1 MTKLQATSSLD
12 TVATTRWDAI
22 VVGAGCAG
30 AVAARQIALSGAKTL
45 LVDKSTFPRYKVC
58 GCCLGQPVQNSLMS
72 IGLGHILESTGAVLA
87 KQLTCASQGR
97 SVSIALPNYRILS
110 REQFDTALIA
120 AAIAAGSEFLPG
132 VSALASSAE
141 GNGRTVTL
149 FSSECK
155 QDVHAKV
162 VVIANGLGSRLLR
175 GTEANPLP
183 VSQDSRIGAGAV
195 WNEAPEFY
203 GAGTIYM
210 ACGAG
215 GYVGACR
222 LEDGRLT
229 LAAAFDPD
237 FIKGSGGIERAASQ
251 VLQEAGFP
259 RLETPATIPWRGTPA
274 LTRVTGAVSA
284 HRAFVIGDAAGYVEP
299 FTGEG
304 MKWAVTS
311 GIAVT
316 PIVARA
322 IDAYEENLGLQW
334 SDVHRRLISE
344 RTGACKMLSRALRR
358 PNLVSMAIRCVSAL
372 PILASPFVRHL
383 NQHDSIQKEVRL

>member
-1 MTKLQATSSLD
+1 FK
-12 TVATTRWDAI
+12 
-22 VVGAGCAG
+22 
-30 AVAARQIALSGAKTL
+30 
-45 LVDKSTFPRYKVC
+45 
-58 GCCLGQPVQNSLMS
+58 
-72 IGLGHILESTGAVLA
+72 
-87 KQLTCASQGR
+87 
-97 SVSIALPNYRILS
+97 
-110 REQFDTALIA
+110 
-120 AAIAAGSEFLPG
+120 
-132 VSALASSAE
+132 
-141 GNGRTVTL
+141 
-149 FSSECK
+149 
-155 QDVHAKV
+155 
-162 VVIANGLGSRLLR
+162 
-175 GTEANPLP
+175 
-183 VSQDSRIGAGAV
+183 
-195 WNEAPEFY
+195 
-203 GAGTIYM
+203 
-210 ACGAG
+210 
-215 GYVGACR
+215 
-222 LEDGRLT
+222 
-229 LAAAFDPD
+229 
-237 FIKGSGGIERAASQ
+237 KGSGGIERRASQ

-311 GIAVT
+311 GIAVA

-322 IDAYEENLGLQW
+322 IDSYEKNLGLQW